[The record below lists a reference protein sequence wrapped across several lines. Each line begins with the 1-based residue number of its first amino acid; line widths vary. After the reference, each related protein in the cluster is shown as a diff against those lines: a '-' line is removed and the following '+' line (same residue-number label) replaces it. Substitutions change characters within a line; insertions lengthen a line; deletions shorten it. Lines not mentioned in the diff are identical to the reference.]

1 MLSKGLGL
9 RGFEGPCQG
18 ACLGGGAWCHPD
30 LCRRPLLPL
39 RAAFLTSLGKT
50 DVSREVEEVLAE
62 GRIRRTIRPVSVPDA
77 EDAPRP
83 LAGHHRGRWHGLLP
97 ALRPQCGERP

>member
-1 MLSKGLGL
+1 MVSKAPA
-9 RGFEGPCQG
+9 RVHAWAAGPG
-18 ACLGGGAWCHPD
+18 VSHPD

-39 RAAFLTSLGKT
+39 RAGFLTSLGKT

-62 GRIRRTIRPVSVPDA
+62 GRVQRTVRPVSVPDA